1 MFFINREEERT
12 SFKRN
17 YEANIQNKISQVYI
31 IEANHGVW
39 KTEFIREVSKY
50 FSYNPLDIYQAEENE
65 ELSTV

>member
-17 YEANIQNKISQVYI
+17 YEANIQNKTSQVYI

-39 KTEFIREVSKY
+39 KTEFIREVSNI
-50 FSYNPLDIYQAEENE
+50 FLIIH
-65 ELSTV
+65 